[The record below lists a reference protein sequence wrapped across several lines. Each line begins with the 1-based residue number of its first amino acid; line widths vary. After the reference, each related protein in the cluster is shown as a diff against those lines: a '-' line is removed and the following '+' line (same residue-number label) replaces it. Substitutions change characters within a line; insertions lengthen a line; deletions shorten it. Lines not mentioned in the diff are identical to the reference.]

1 MRDKEKKEYTCHN
14 LYAIY
19 HISMKQLLLQ
29 HKWFLLVIVFLFLQV
44 STTQAAYNHELGLSG
59 GTAFYL
65 GDANHVTPFNRPGWT
80 AGAFYRYNIDTRW
93 AVKASVKYAVVQG
106 DTRDF
111 GYVFPNGQAYATF
124 QRGFVDATA
133 TVEFNFLDI
142 GESKYYKGR
151 YKATPYILLG
161 IGLTTYSDMYANGNA
176 YKCNIPFGI
185 GGKWRIDKRW
195 TLGLEWTIHKLF
207 IDTFDVTNANNQVL
221 NNPYQAEKVGFF
233 DTDFYSIANLYIS
246 FTLFDTNKFC
256 R

>member
-1 MRDKEKKEYTCHN
+1 MKTFLTRHK
-14 LYAIY
+14 AIA
-19 HISMKQLLLQ
+19 
-29 HKWFLLVIVFLFLQV
+29 FVIVLLFV
-44 STTQAAYNHELGLSG
+44 HVTATYASYNHEIGLTG

-65 GDANHVTPFNRPGWT
+65 GDANHATPFNRPGWS

-93 AVKASVKYAVVQG
+93 AVKVSARYAYVQG
-106 DTRDF
+106 DSRDF
-111 GYVFPNGQAYATF
+111 GYVFPNGQSYAAF
-124 QRGFVDATA
+124 ERGFVDATA

-161 IGLTTYSDMYANGNA
+161 IGLTTYTDMYANGNA

-195 TLGLEWTIHKLF
+195 TVGIEWTIHKLF
-207 IDTFDVTNANNQVL
+207 IDSFDVTNANNKVL
-221 NNPYQAEKVGFF
+221 DNPYQVENVGFF
-233 DTDFYSIANLYIS
+233 DTDFYSVANLYIS
-246 FTLFDTNKFC
+246 FNLFDTNKYC